1 VATRPRVLYLSQS
14 LPYPPHTGAAA
25 RIFNILLQLEKAY
38 DVDLVA
44 FYRVKHQPDR
54 HAVGAAWE
62 ALKRLGDFV
71 AEPTPIPNEHS
82 ALRKLWDHARSL
94 LSGRVYTYYAHE
106 SRLFARRL
114 RDALG
119 AHMPDLVHV
128 EGRDL
133 HRSLRNLPSVPI
145 ACTHQDIESDLLR
158 RRAHRLTNIAA
169 RHYFLLQADRV
180 ERLERELCPQFAL
193 NVMMSEVDARKLR
206 ALAPGAVTVVVPNGT
221 DTDYFQPNG
230 TTPLP
235 GRVTFVGPTASHPNR
250 DALEF
255 LLQDIWPQ
263 VLAVDRAASLQLIGR
278 STPADQARY
287 SLEPGVNA
295 VGHVADLRPLLAEA
309 ACCVVPTRI
318 GGGTRL
324 KILDAWAMGKAVVS
338 TSIGCEG
345 LDAVDGENI
354 LIRDTPAAFA
364 AAVLAVLGNAQL
376 RERLERNGRRTATQ
390 SYSWNSV
397 GQHLRAAYDQLI
409 GPRSSRADTNVVAND
424 AGV

>member
-1 VATRPRVLYLSQS
+1 
-14 LPYPPHTGAAA
+14 
-25 RIFNILLQLEKAY
+25 
-38 DVDLVA
+38 
-44 FYRVKHQPDR
+44 
-54 HAVGAAWE
+54 
-62 ALKRLGDFV
+62 
-71 AEPTPIPNEHS
+71 
-82 ALRKLWDHARSL
+82 
-94 LSGRVYTYYAHE
+94 
-106 SRLFARRL
+106 
-114 RDALG
+114 
-119 AHMPDLVHV
+119 MPDLVHV